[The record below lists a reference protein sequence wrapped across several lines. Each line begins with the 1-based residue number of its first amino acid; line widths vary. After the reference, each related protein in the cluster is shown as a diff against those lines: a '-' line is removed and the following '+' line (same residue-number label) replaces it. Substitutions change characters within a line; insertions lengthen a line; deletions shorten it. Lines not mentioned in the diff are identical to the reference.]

1 MPTPTPTPVPTLS
14 PILTPDRDTSLPLYG
29 GREMSGSFNNGP
41 DSVVYRVDDTTA
53 QEFEE
58 YTAQIR
64 AKGYECIMENRI
76 NENRY
81 ATFRKLDKLVHLVY
95 TDPSSSVMIVHETL
109 GDTPAHF
116 SRPQYQKTV
125 QPLLTQIQL
134 ESNDMLE
141 GMSYVF
147 RLSDGTFFIID
158 GGWNEK
164 NNIEAKKLY
173 NLLKEQSEG
182 GEIII
187 SGWLLTHCHGDHI
200 GAFNEFVELYHDK
213 VQIRQV
219 LYNFPPDEDILA
231 SDSPHMLNDEPGRY
245 KNFKRVVSTYLMGK
259 GTDIV
264 KPHTGYK
271 FYYAD
276 AEIEILQTHED
287 FYPVTI
293 RDDGMNLSSVIFT
306 VTIADQRMIF
316 LADSTVLT
324 SNQLVKHFGDYL
336 KSDFMQVAHHGYYGG
351 TVELYRTIDAEYIL
365 YPAPVYFY
373 ERHIN
378 FPENKYFLFDSPT
391 VRQVFTMGFGQF
403 TLPLP
408 YAAPIDAVK
417 IPGSI
422 LSLRE

>member
-1 MPTPTPTPVPTLS
+1 
-14 PILTPDRDTSLPLYG
+14 
-29 GREMSGSFNNGP
+29 
-41 DSVVYRVDDTTA
+41 
-53 QEFEE
+53 
-58 YTAQIR
+58 
-64 AKGYECIMENRI
+64 
-76 NENRY
+76 
-81 ATFRKLDKLVHLVY
+81 
-95 TDPSSSVMIVHETL
+95 
-109 GDTPAHF
+109 
-116 SRPQYQKTV
+116 
-125 QPLLTQIQL
+125 
-134 ESNDMLE
+134 
-141 GMSYVF
+141 
-147 RLSDGTFFIID
+147 
-158 GGWNEK
+158 
-164 NNIEAKKLY
+164 
-173 NLLKEQSEG
+173 
-182 GEIII
+182 
-187 SGWLLTHCHGDHI
+187 
-200 GAFNEFVELYHDK
+200 
-213 VQIRQV
+213 
-219 LYNFPPDEDILA
+219 
-231 SDSPHMLNDEPGRY
+231 
-245 KNFKRVVSTYLMGK
+245 MGK

-306 VTIADQRMIF
+306 VTIAGQRVIF
-316 LADSTVLT
+316 LADFTVLT